1 MRYTVRMDNNQDD
14 KGKTRVLVA
23 MSGGVDSSVAA
34 ALLVRQGYDVVGV
47 TMNVW
52 PEQDPN
58 AVVREDACCS
68 LSAAEDA
75 RRVAAQLG
83 IPHYVLNLKEA
94 FADRVMGLF
103 FAEYARGRTPNPC
116 VRCNQF
122 IKFDALWPKAR
133 ALDARY
139 IATGHYAR
147 VTYDEASGRHL
158 LRQAVDARK
167 DQSYVLYPLDQA
179 HLARTLLPVG
189 GYQKAEI
196 RALARE
202 LDLIVAGK
210 PESQEICFINH
221 GHYTDQLAERFPDA
235 VRPGP
240 LVNVEGVRVG
250 EHAGIGA
257 YTVGQR
263 KGLGAA
269 LNEPAYVVG
278 IAPETNTITVGPERA
293 LYAAEAL
300 ADELMLTSV
309 ASLDELAAGRSVLA
323 KIRYK
328 SERMPARVYPEGDGR
343 IRVVFDKPQRA
354 VTPGQAIVLYDDD
367 VVLCGATIGE
377 TLAAPR

>member
-1 MRYTVRMDNNQDD
+1 MNMTETGIDPR
-14 KGKTRVLVA
+14 KTRVLVA

-34 ALLVRQGYDVVGV
+34 ALLTRQGYDVVGV

-83 IPHYVLNLKEA
+83 IPHYVLNLKET
-94 FADRVMGLF
+94 FAEKVMGLF
-103 FAEYARGRTPNPC
+103 FEEYARGRTPNPC

-122 IKFDALWPKAR
+122 IKFDALWPKAQ
-133 ALDARY
+133 ALDADY

-147 VTYDEASGRHL
+147 VAYDAGADRYL

-179 HLARTLLPVG
+179 HLARTMLPLG
-189 GYQKAEI
+189 GYQKPEI
-196 RALARE
+196 RQLAR
-202 LDLIVAGK
+202 DLNLVVANK
-210 PESQEICFINH
+210 LESQEICFINH
-221 GHYTDQLAERFPDA
+221 GHYSDQLAERFPGA
-235 VRPGP
+235 MRPGP
-240 LVNVEGVRVG
+240 LVNVQGATVG
-250 EHAGIGA
+250 EHAGVGA

-263 KGLGAA
+263 KGLGVA

-278 IAPETNTITVGPERA
+278 IKPETNTVVVGPERA
-293 LYAAEAL
+293 LYAAEAR
-300 ADELMLTSV
+300 ADELMLTS
-309 ASLDELAAGRSVLA
+309 ARAAGELDGRAVLA

-328 SERMPARVYPEGDGR
+328 SEKMPARVYLAGDDR

-367 VVLCGATIGE
+367 VVLAGATIGE
-377 TLAAPR
+377 TVPATL

>member
-1 MRYTVRMDNNQDD
+1 MSITRTTDKRMRI
-14 KGKTRVLVA
+14 LVA

-34 ALLVRQGYDVVGV
+34 ALLVRAGHDVVGV

-83 IPHYVLNLKEA
+83 IPHYVLNLKET
-94 FADRVMGLF
+94 FSDKVMGLF
-103 FAEYARGRTPNPC
+103 FEEYARGRTPNPC

-133 ALDARY
+133 ALDADY

-147 VTYDEASGRHL
+147 VEYRADEDRYL
-158 LRQAVDARK
+158 LRQAIDARK
-167 DQSYVLYPLDQA
+167 DQSYVLYPLDQE
-179 HLARTLLPVG
+179 HLARTLLPLG
-189 GYQKAEI
+189 GYQKREI
-196 RALARE
+196 RELARE
-202 LDLIVAGK
+202 LNLVVANK
-210 PESQEICFINH
+210 MESQEICFINH
-221 GHYTDQLAERFPDA
+221 GHYSDQLAERFPGA
-235 VRPGP
+235 MRPGP
-240 LVNVEGVRVG
+240 LVNVEGAMVG

-269 LNEPAYVVG
+269 LNSPMYVVG
-278 IAPETNTITVGPERA
+278 IKPETNTVVVGPERA

-309 ASLDELAAGRSVLA
+309 RSVRDIEPGRPVLA

-328 SERMPARVYPEGDGR
+328 SEKMPARVYPAGDDR
-343 IRVVFDKPQRA
+343 IRVVFDRPQRA

-367 VVLCGATIGE
+367 IVLGGATIGE
-377 TLAAPR
+377 TVPAVAP

>member
-1 MRYTVRMDNNQDD
+1 MTTIETGSDGR
-14 KGKTRVLVA
+14 KTRVLVA

-75 RRVAAQLG
+75 RRVAARLG

-94 FADRVMGLF
+94 FAGKVMGLF
-103 FAEYARGRTPNPC
+103 FEEYARGRTPNPC

-133 ALDARY
+133 ALDAGY

-147 VTYDEASGRHL
+147 VEHNAAEGRYL

-179 HLARTLLPVG
+179 HLARTMLPLG
-189 GYQKAEI
+189 GYQKKEI
-196 RALARE
+196 RELARE
-202 LDLIVAGK
+202 FDLVVANK

-221 GHYTDQLAERFPDA
+221 GHYSDQLAERFPGA
-235 VRPGP
+235 MRPGP
-240 LVNVEGVRVG
+240 LVNVEGVAVG
-250 EHAGIGA
+250 EHGGIGA
-257 YTVGQR
+257 YTLGQR
-263 KGLGAA
+263 KGLGVA

-278 IAPETNTITVGPERA
+278 IKPETNTVVVGPERA
-293 LYAAEAL
+293 LYAAEAV

-309 ASLDELAAGRSVLA
+309 RSVDELDGRPALA

-328 SERMPARVYPEGDGR
+328 SEKMPARVYPLGGDK

-354 VTPGQAIVLYDDD
+354 VTPGQAIVLYDGD
-367 VVLCGATIGE
+367 VVLAGATIGE
-377 TLAAPR
+377 TAPAL

>member
-1 MRYTVRMDNNQDD
+1 MNTTEAGIDPR
-14 KGKTRVLVA
+14 KTRVLVA

-34 ALLVRQGYDVVGV
+34 ALLTRQGYDVVGV

-52 PEQDPN
+52 PEQEPN

-83 IPHYVLNLKEA
+83 IPHYVLNLKET
-94 FADRVMGLF
+94 FAEKVMGLF
-103 FAEYARGRTPNPC
+103 FEEYARGRTPNPC

-122 IKFDALWPKAR
+122 IKFDALWPKAQ
-133 ALDARY
+133 ALDADY

-147 VTYDEASGRHL
+147 VAYDAGADRYL

-179 HLARTLLPVG
+179 HLARTMLPLG
-189 GYQKAEI
+189 GYQKPEI
-196 RALARE
+196 RQLAR
-202 LDLIVAGK
+202 DLNLVVANK
-210 PESQEICFINH
+210 LESQEICFINH
-221 GHYTDQLAERFPDA
+221 GHYSDQLAERFPGA
-235 VRPGP
+235 MRPGP
-240 LVNVEGVRVG
+240 LVNVQGATVG
-250 EHAGIGA
+250 EHAGVGA

-263 KGLGAA
+263 KGLGVA

-278 IAPETNTITVGPERA
+278 IKPETNTVVVGPERA
-293 LYAAEAL
+293 LYAAEAR
-300 ADELMLTSV
+300 ADELMLTS
-309 ASLDELAAGRSVLA
+309 ARAAGELDGRPVLA

-328 SERMPARVYPEGDGR
+328 SEKMPARVYLAGDDR

-367 VVLCGATIGE
+367 VVLAGATIGE
-377 TLAAPR
+377 TVPAAM

>member
-1 MRYTVRMDNNQDD
+1 MNTTETRIDPR
-14 KGKTRVLVA
+14 KTRVLVA

-34 ALLVRQGYDVVGV
+34 ALLARQGYDVVGV

-83 IPHYVLNLKEA
+83 IPHYVLNLKET
-94 FADRVMGLF
+94 FAEKVMGLF
-103 FAEYARGRTPNPC
+103 FEEYARGRTPNPC

-122 IKFDALWPKAR
+122 IKFDALWPKAQ
-133 ALDARY
+133 ALDADY

-147 VTYDEASGRHL
+147 VAYDTGAGRYL

-179 HLARTLLPVG
+179 HLARTMLPLG
-189 GYQKAEI
+189 GYQKPEI
-196 RALARE
+196 RQLAR
-202 LDLIVAGK
+202 DLNLVVANK
-210 PESQEICFINH
+210 LESQEICFINH
-221 GHYTDQLAERFPDA
+221 GHYSDQLAERFPGA
-235 VRPGP
+235 MRPGP
-240 LVNVEGVRVG
+240 LVTVQGATVG
-250 EHAGIGA
+250 EHGGIGA

-263 KGLGAA
+263 KGLGVA

-278 IAPETNTITVGPERA
+278 IKPETNTVVVGPERA

-300 ADELMLTSV
+300 ADEVMLTSV
-309 ASLDELAAGRSVLA
+309 RAAGELDGRPVLA

-328 SERMPARVYPEGDGR
+328 SEKMPARVYLAGDGR

-367 VVLCGATIGE
+367 VVLAGATIGV
-377 TLAAPR
+377 TVPATV

>member
-1 MRYTVRMDNNQDD
+1 MNTIEKAAGGRA
-14 KGKTRVLVA
+14 TRVLVA

-83 IPHYVLNLKEA
+83 IPHYVLNLKET
-94 FADRVMGLF
+94 FAAKVMDLF
-103 FAEYARGRTPNPC
+103 FEEYARGRTPNPC

-133 ALDARY
+133 ALDADY

-147 VTYDEASGRHL
+147 VEYDATADRYL

-179 HLARTLLPVG
+179 HLARTLLPLG

-196 RALARE
+196 RQMARE
-202 LDLIVAGK
+202 LDLIVANK

-221 GHYTDQLAERFPDA
+221 GHYSDVLAERFPTA
-235 VRPGP
+235 MRPGP
-240 LVNVEGVRVG
+240 LVNVQGATVG
-250 EHAGIGA
+250 EHSGIGA

-263 KGLGAA
+263 KGLGVA

-278 IAPETNTITVGPERA
+278 LKPETNTVVVGPERA

-309 ASLDELAAGRSVLA
+309 RAVNELEGRAVLA

-328 SERMPARVYPEGDGR
+328 SEKMPARVYSLGEDK

-354 VTPGQAIVLYDDD
+354 VTPGQAIVLYAEDA
-367 VVLCGATIGE
+367 VLAGATIGE
-377 TLAAPR
+377 TVPATA